1 MTFSVGDFFRWR
13 FLQRYESASNI
24 SNCRQHKLSS
34 TSITNTD
41 VTLSM
46 QTQCEEGAKY
56 NGLVSIYHQIL
67 PIDAP
72 SIVRQWWSTCVNQE
86 LRAHAIQLGNARF
99 IVWHIVSIR
108 VAISPN
114 SVTKFCAI
122 LPKIAAQSHLLQVV
136 AISQEFVLRYCDSSK
151 TAKIE
156 LNRF

>member
-1 MTFSVGDFFRWR
+1 MVDSDVNDFMIVTDLRQWWQNNLVGDFFRWR

-56 NGLVSIYHQIL
+56 NGLVSIYHQIF

-72 SIVRQWWSTCVNQE
+72 SIVRQ
-86 LRAHAIQLGNARF
+86 
-99 IVWHIVSIR
+99 
-108 VAISPN
+108 
-114 SVTKFCAI
+114 
-122 LPKIAAQSHLLQVV
+122 
-136 AISQEFVLRYCDSSK
+136 
-151 TAKIE
+151 
-156 LNRF
+156 